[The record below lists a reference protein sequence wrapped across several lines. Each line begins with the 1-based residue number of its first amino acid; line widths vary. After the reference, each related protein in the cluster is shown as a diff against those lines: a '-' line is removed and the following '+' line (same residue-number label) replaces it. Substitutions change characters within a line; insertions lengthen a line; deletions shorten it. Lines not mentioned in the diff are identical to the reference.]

1 MSIRKPAGAIFLAL
15 ALITTTFAGISSADH
30 DEEHGFDWDW
40 DNETGIVTIIPTPLL
55 NTTTF
60 DYAVSIM
67 DSDWNEQ
74 FYVEGFDIPTA
85 NVSLTTN
92 LSDGYYM
99 LSISVWND
107 YYYGSVDES
116 ICMGLNCSEAQVE
129 ISYDEINTTVW
140 MHVTNAT
147 ENGTGGWAYVENI
160 ALYIINYWTGDEY
173 SWNGII
179 DGDDFDLSEYGDGA
193 YCIGLI
199 AETADG
205 FEIDSDEICIQI
217 GEEPVE
223 PSMYLF
229 YDNTTMMM
237 AVDLYDMPD
246 NSTLHYSATIGT
258 DFTSFETWDNGTI
271 DSNTTSIGFD
281 IDEILSSN
289 NQLYGNYWASVLI
302 ESSTLNYLAYDGT
315 FFCYGDYVQCEEEV
329 EEMFICDD
337 GGEIPMSWY
346 DDGMADCEDGSDE
359 PNGTGDNTG
368 EVEYT
373 FNCGSGDEISLE
385 WVNDGE
391 EDCDDGS
398 DEQQYDVDGNEINW
412 FECSDGSEIWIH
424 QVNDGY
430 DDCPYNGGDE
440 LYGID
445 NEEGE
450 DMEFV
455 SQGFDIWFEQWNNT
469 TMEFVLM
476 STMVTNDSEGIAMYA
491 MMADMVLGNDD
502 GEVSQNEVDSFIE
515 MMNSEGEGEGEGD
528 WDEDED
534 MFICNNGEEIPM
546 SWYDD
551 GGADCED
558 GSDEPNGT
566 MMKLDGQNG
575 TLVGE
580 WMEIEGLVGINETNV
595 NDSEIVM
602 IMVQVFAFE
611 ATAYDDSTT
620 HTFTIGDIEDD
631 SSEDNISDDEGCDVD
646 SIWIHNSDTWSVSS
660 VSDSA
665 NNMSFAYEEFNNAWF
680 TEDCPDDSGT
690 VTFNLVKTDGGELPD
705 ATEDND
711 WEDLDTNRF
720 PICAYAYA
728 MMLPDGEFDVRVG
741 IGAAPESGDYIIDL
755 VDGAKYMISVVCSDP
770 EGEDMTVTI
779 NNGDLNLTSTY
790 TSTATA
796 EASLMLSV
804 PAGYDGTYVF
814 DVTWTDGYHVESGN
828 LTIIGLGDGSN
839 DDDISADGDGFLPGF
854 TAALGI
860 VALLGAAMIGS
871 RRNRA

>member
-1 MSIRKPAGAIFLAL
+1 MTQITMSIRKPAGAIFLAL

-40 DNETGIVTIIPTPLL
+40 DNETGILTIIPAPLL

-60 DYAVSIM
+60 GYEVHIDGS
-67 DSDWNEQ
+67 DSGTETWEAL
-74 FYVEGFDIPTA
+74 ETDIPTA

-99 LSISVWND
+99 LSITVWND
-107 YYYGSVDES
+107 YYYGYVYES
-116 ICMGLNCSEAQVE
+116 ICMGLNCSETQVE
-129 ISYDEINTTVW
+129 ISYNETTMIATLLVTGNVSNETITAYLFDE
-140 MHVTNAT
+140 
-147 ENGTGGWAYVENI
+147 
-160 ALYIINYWTGDEY
+160 WTGNEQVLY
-173 SWNGII
+173 NVSNGDTI
-179 DGDDFDLSEYGDGA
+179 DIAQLGDGYFCLA
-193 YCIGLI
+193 IT

-217 GEEPVE
+217 GEESVY
-223 PSMYLF
+223 PSMDAY
-229 YDNTTMMM
+229 YDDTTMTMTF
-237 AVDLYDMPD
+237 DLYDMPD
-246 NSTLHYSATIGT
+246 NSTLHYSATFESGYG
-258 DFTSFETWDNGTI
+258 DFTGFVTWDNGTI
-271 DSNTTSIGFD
+271 DSNTTSIDF
-281 IDEILSSN
+281 EIVDLL
-289 NQLYGNYWASVLI
+289 NQSYGSYWATMEIQDTEGNYVV
-302 ESSTLNYLAYDGT
+302 DGGID
-315 FFCYGDYVQCEEEV
+315 FCYGDQTDCEEV
-329 EEMFICDD
+329 IDTFICDN
-337 GGEIPMSWY
+337 GQEIPMDYY
-346 DDGMADCEDGSDE
+346 DDGYADCEDGSDE
-359 PNGTGDNTG
+359 PNGT
-368 EVEYT
+368 
-373 FNCGSGDEISLE
+373 
-385 WVNDGE
+385 
-391 EDCDDGS
+391 
-398 DEQQYDVDGNEINW
+398 
-412 FECSDGSEIWIH
+412 
-424 QVNDGY
+424 
-430 DDCPYNGGDE
+430 
-440 LYGID
+440 D

-491 MMADMVLGNDD
+491 MMADAYLGNGD

-515 MMNSEGEGEGEGD
+515 MMNSEGEGEGD

-580 WMEIEGLVGINETNV
+580 WLEIEGLVGINETNV
-595 NDSEIVM
+595 NDSKIVM

-770 EGEDMTVTI
+770 EGDDMTVTI
-779 NNGDLNLTSTY
+779 ANADLNLTSTY

>member
-1 MSIRKPAGAIFLAL
+1 MTQITMSIRKPAGAIFLAL

-30 DEEHGFDWDW
+30 DEEHGFDWNW
-40 DNETGIVTIIPTPLL
+40 DNETGTVTIIPTPLL

-67 DSDWNEQ
+67 DYDWNEQ

-107 YYYGSVDES
+107 DGSGWNEDGT
-116 ICMGLNCSEAQVE
+116 ICMGLNCSETQVD
-129 ISYDEINTTVW
+129 IIYDETTMVATLLVTGINVSNETIT
-140 MHVTNAT
+140 ASLFD
-147 ENGTGGWAYVENI
+147 E
-160 ALYIINYWTGDEY
+160 WTGNEQVLY
-173 SWNGII
+173 NVSNGDTI
-179 DGDDFDLSEYGDGA
+179 DIGGQGDG
-193 YCIGLI
+193 YFCLFLI

-223 PSMYLF
+223 PSIYIF
-229 YDNTTMMM
+229 YNNTTMMM
-237 AVDLYDMPD
+237 TVDLYDMPD

-289 NQLYGNYWASVLI
+289 NQSYGNYWASVLI
-302 ESSTLNYLAYDGT
+302 ESSTTNYLAYDGT
-315 FFCYGDYVQCEEEV
+315 FFCYGDYMQCEEEV

-337 GGEIPMSWY
+337 GQEIPMDFY
-346 DDGMADCEDGSDE
+346 DDGYADCEDGSDE
-359 PNGTGDNTG
+359 PNGTG
-368 EVEYT
+368 
-373 FNCGSGDEISLE
+373 S
-385 WVNDGE
+385 
-391 EDCDDGS
+391 ED
-398 DEQQYDVDGNEINW
+398 
-412 FECSDGSEIWIH
+412 
-424 QVNDGY
+424 
-430 DDCPYNGGDE
+430 
-440 LYGID
+440 
-445 NEEGE
+445 
-450 DMEFV
+450 
-455 SQGFDIWFEQWNNT
+455 T
-469 TMEFVLM
+469 
-476 STMVTNDSEGIAMYA
+476 
-491 MMADMVLGNDD
+491 
-502 GEVSQNEVDSFIE
+502 
-515 MMNSEGEGEGEGD
+515 
-528 WDEDED
+528 
-534 MFICNNGEEIPM
+534 FICDNGEEIPM

-551 GGADCED
+551 GEADCED

-566 MMKLDGQNG
+566 DNEEEEIEFVSHDMDIWFEQWDDESMEFVMVNRMVIDDSEAIALYAMMADMFLGNNDGEVSQDEVDSFIEMMNEETDDEGVNEAMMQLDGAPG
-575 TLVGE
+575 TMVDT
-580 WMEIEGLVGINETNV
+580 WMEIEGLVGIDESNV
-595 NDSEIVM
+595 NESEIVM
-602 IMVQVFAFE
+602 IMVEVVAFDT
-611 ATAYDDSTT
+611 TAYADSTT
-620 HTFTIGDIEDD
+620 HIFTIDDDDDGD
-631 SSEDNISDDEGCDVD
+631 SSEEPVPDEGCDID

-770 EGEDMTVTI
+770 EGDDMTVTI
-779 NNGDLNLTSTY
+779 ANADLNLTSTY

>member
-1 MSIRKPAGAIFLAL
+1 MAL

-40 DNETGIVTIIPTPLL
+40 DNETGILTIIPAPLL

-60 DYAVSIM
+60 NYDVSIM
-67 DSDWNEQ
+67 DYDWNEQ

-107 YYYGSVDES
+107 DGSGWNEDGT
-116 ICMGLNCSEAQVE
+116 ICMGLNCSETQVD
-129 ISYDEINTTVW
+129 IIYDETTMVATLLVTGINVSNETIT
-140 MHVTNAT
+140 ASLFD
-147 ENGTGGWAYVENI
+147 E
-160 ALYIINYWTGDEY
+160 WTGNEQVLY
-173 SWNGII
+173 NVSNGDTI
-179 DGDDFDLSEYGDGA
+179 DIGGQGDG
-193 YCIGLI
+193 YFCLFLI

-223 PSMYLF
+223 PSIYIF
-229 YDNTTMMM
+229 YNNTTMMM
-237 AVDLYDMPD
+237 TVDLYDMPD

-289 NQLYGNYWASVLI
+289 NQSYGNYWASVLI
-302 ESSTLNYLAYDGT
+302 ESSTTNYLAYDGT
-315 FFCYGDYVQCEEEV
+315 FFCYGDYMQCEEEV

-337 GGEIPMSWY
+337 GQEIPMDFY
-346 DDGMADCEDGSDE
+346 DDGYADCEDGSDE
-359 PNGTGDNTG
+359 PNGTG
-368 EVEYT
+368 
-373 FNCGSGDEISLE
+373 S
-385 WVNDGE
+385 
-391 EDCDDGS
+391 ED
-398 DEQQYDVDGNEINW
+398 
-412 FECSDGSEIWIH
+412 
-424 QVNDGY
+424 
-430 DDCPYNGGDE
+430 
-440 LYGID
+440 
-445 NEEGE
+445 
-450 DMEFV
+450 
-455 SQGFDIWFEQWNNT
+455 T
-469 TMEFVLM
+469 
-476 STMVTNDSEGIAMYA
+476 
-491 MMADMVLGNDD
+491 
-502 GEVSQNEVDSFIE
+502 
-515 MMNSEGEGEGEGD
+515 
-528 WDEDED
+528 
-534 MFICNNGEEIPM
+534 FICDNGEEIPM

-551 GGADCED
+551 GEADCED

-566 MMKLDGQNG
+566 DNEEEEIEFVSHDMDIWFEQWDDESMEFVMVNRMVIDDSEAIALYAMMADMFLGNNDGEVSQDEVDSFIEMMNEETDDEGVNEAMMQLDGAPG
-575 TLVGE
+575 TMVDT
-580 WMEIEGLVGINETNV
+580 WMEIEGLVGIDESNV
-595 NDSEIVM
+595 NESEIVM
-602 IMVQVFAFE
+602 IMVEVVAFDT
-611 ATAYDDSTT
+611 TAYADSTT
-620 HTFTIGDIEDD
+620 HIFTIDDDDDGD
-631 SSEDNISDDEGCDVD
+631 SSEEPVPDEGCDID

-770 EGEDMTVTI
+770 EGDDMTVTI
-779 NNGDLNLTSTY
+779 ANADLNLTSTY

-796 EASLMLSV
+796 EASLILSV

>member
-1 MSIRKPAGAIFLAL
+1 MTQITMSIRKPAGAIFLAL

-30 DEEHGFDWDW
+30 DEEHGFDWNW
-40 DNETGIVTIIPTPLL
+40 DNETGTVTIIPTPLL

-67 DSDWNEQ
+67 DYDWNEQ

-107 YYYGSVDES
+107 DGSGWNEDGT
-116 ICMGLNCSEAQVE
+116 ICMGLNCSETQVD
-129 ISYDEINTTVW
+129 IIYDETTMVATLLVTGINVSNETIT
-140 MHVTNAT
+140 ASLFD
-147 ENGTGGWAYVENI
+147 E
-160 ALYIINYWTGDEY
+160 WTGNEQVLY
-173 SWNGII
+173 NVSNGDTI
-179 DGDDFDLSEYGDGA
+179 DIGGQGDG
-193 YCIGLI
+193 YFCLFLI

-223 PSMYLF
+223 PSIYIF
-229 YDNTTMMM
+229 YNNTTMMM
-237 AVDLYDMPD
+237 TVDLYDMPD

-289 NQLYGNYWASVLI
+289 NQSYGNYWASVLI
-302 ESSTLNYLAYDGT
+302 ESSTTNYLAYDGT
-315 FFCYGDYVQCEEEV
+315 FFCYGDYMQCEEEV

-337 GGEIPMSWY
+337 GQEIPMDFY
-346 DDGMADCEDGSDE
+346 DDGYADCEDGSDE
-359 PNGTGDNTG
+359 PNGTG
-368 EVEYT
+368 
-373 FNCGSGDEISLE
+373 S
-385 WVNDGE
+385 
-391 EDCDDGS
+391 ED
-398 DEQQYDVDGNEINW
+398 
-412 FECSDGSEIWIH
+412 
-424 QVNDGY
+424 
-430 DDCPYNGGDE
+430 
-440 LYGID
+440 
-445 NEEGE
+445 
-450 DMEFV
+450 
-455 SQGFDIWFEQWNNT
+455 T
-469 TMEFVLM
+469 
-476 STMVTNDSEGIAMYA
+476 
-491 MMADMVLGNDD
+491 
-502 GEVSQNEVDSFIE
+502 
-515 MMNSEGEGEGEGD
+515 
-528 WDEDED
+528 
-534 MFICNNGEEIPM
+534 FICDNGEEIPM

-551 GGADCED
+551 GEADCED

-566 MMKLDGQNG
+566 DNEEEEIEFVSHDMDIWFEQWDDESMEFVMVNRMVIDDSEAIALYAMMADMFLGNNDGEVSQDEVDSFIEMMNEETDDEGVNEAMMQLDGAPG
-575 TLVGE
+575 TMVDT
-580 WMEIEGLVGINETNV
+580 WMEIEGLVGIDESNV
-595 NDSEIVM
+595 NESEIVM
-602 IMVQVFAFE
+602 IMVEVVAFDT
-611 ATAYDDSTT
+611 TAYADSTT
-620 HTFTIGDIEDD
+620 HIFTIDDDDDGD
-631 SSEDNISDDEGCDVD
+631 SSEEPVPDEGCDID

-770 EGEDMTVTI
+770 EGDDMTVTI
-779 NNGDLNLTSTY
+779 ANADLNLTSTY

-796 EASLMLSV
+796 EASLILSV